1 MMTATQGQAIVHH
14 SFHGYRPIGGEI
26 PGRAAGVMM
35 ATETGRATPYA
46 LDLLD
51 DRGFFFVQPG
61 DQVYEGQVVGEHCRE
76 NDIVVN
82 VVRAKKLTNY
92 RAVGKDEAA
101 KVRPYRQMSLED
113 CLEYIET
120 DELVEVTPKAI
131 RMRKRTLSASQRK
144 RQSRR
149 A

>member
-1 MMTATQGQAIVHH
+1 MTARRGQAVVHH
-14 SFHGYRPIGGEI
+14 SFHGWRPVGGEL

-35 ATETGRATPYA
+35 ATEGGRATPYA
-46 LDLLD
+46 LDMLD
-51 DRGFFFVQPG
+51 DRGFFFIEPG
-61 DQVYEGQVVGEHCRE
+61 DQVYEGQVVGEHNRE

-101 KVRPYRQMSLED
+101 KVRPYRDLSLED

-120 DELVEVTPKAI
+120 DELVEVTPNAI
-131 RMRKRTLSASQRK
+131 RMRKRTLSASARK
-144 RQSRR
+144 RESRQK
-149 A
+149 